1 MAGKNAKESAQ
12 KLESE
17 KSLMK
22 MNFPDEFKKMQ
33 RVGRVS
39 LWLWMLFVGAIVLSF
54 AQPAIGLPLLI
65 VVLFLLIVFGRINK
79 RLRRDLLANL
89 AAGQGSSTLVEGKP
103 CVACAEIIK
112 SDAKLC
118 RFCGTNQP
126 AVAEPAVAPKPPA
139 RPAQSQSQTLRE
151 SGE

>member
-17 KSLMK
+17 KALMK
-22 MNFPDEFKKMQ
+22 KNFPDEFKKAQ
-33 RVGRVS
+33 SVGRVS
-39 LWLWMLFVGAIVLSF
+39 LWLWMLFVVAFVLSF
-54 AQPAIGLPLLI
+54 GQPAFGLPLLI
-65 VVLFLLIVFGRINK
+65 VVVFLLIVFGRINK

-89 AAGQGSSTLVEGKP
+89 AAGQGSSSPKEGIP
-103 CVACAEIIK
+103 CIACAEIIK
-112 SDAKLC
+112 NDASLC
-118 RFCGTNQP
+118 RFCGTDQST
-126 AVAEPAVAPKPPA
+126 VAEPAVAPKSAA